1 MAQDGGVVEHDHG
14 AGERHGRQVRRADQ
28 HAGVARAHGQHRLLP
43 RVPRAV
49 RERARRAQHA
59 VVAERG
65 QPRGQ
70 LARPALHAAELG
82 ARGGARVDRVHAHI
96 MVAYGFMVPMRSRS
110 DAE

>member
-1 MAQDGGVVEHDHG
+1 MPG
-14 AGERHGRQVRRADQ
+14 
-28 HAGVARAHGQHRLLP
+28 
-43 RVPRAV
+43 AV

-82 ARGGARVDRVHAHI
+82 PRGGAGVDRIHAHI
-96 MVAYGFMVPMRSRS
+96 MVAYGFMVRMRSRT